1 MLLVHKFKMFD
12 VINKDQK
19 YGKGNRVH
27 NQTKKITEI
36 RCTVCGLINKQDEPK
51 KEIKK

>member
-1 MLLVHKFKMFD
+1 MIAKCICNHEYQ
-12 VINKDQK
+12 DQR

-27 NQTKKITEI
+27 NQTNKLTKI
-36 RCTVCGLINKQDEPK
+36 RCTVCENINEQNEPK